1 MPVAWNTWSPSSS
14 RQGSEEEYPT
24 MVQPSLDSSGFCLG
38 GEVRQTG
45 FTPGEA
51 HVCMSC
57 GFDQY
62 GSGQGLRPDSG
73 YALEVK

>member
-1 MPVAWNTWSPSSS
+1 
-14 RQGSEEEYPT
+14 
-24 MVQPSLDSSGFCLG
+24 MVQPSLDSLGFCLG
-38 GEVRQTG
+38 GGVRQTG

-62 GSGQGLRPDSG
+62 GSGQGLRPDSRLCFG
-73 YALEVK
+73 GEIDRLGDCLVMRQRKKNLL

>member
-1 MPVAWNTWSPSSS
+1 
-14 RQGSEEEYPT
+14 